1 MLPLFL
7 MSAACCRPP
16 RSPAA
21 FSQCLAQP
29 FLHSEFVLSASVG
42 FWKRLTDES
51 SPRMELGPLAQAAFG
66 WW

>member
-1 MLPLFL
+1 MLPLLL

-21 FSQCLAQP
+21 FSQCLVQP

-51 SPRMELGPLAQAAFG
+51 SPQMELGPSAQAAFG
-66 WW
+66 WL